1 MMILTSSQFSF
12 QCLTGMRPSVHDS
25 RQTQNAAETASIFP
39 MRKRVIMRTIMS
51 GYLTE
56 PQNEK
61 ALYVGLQVVLAL
73 VQSEKRHYR
82 TYSKRVGH
90 WALESDTERMI
101 DKVIG
106 TELMKLALELNLFVR
121 LMTTIQFKEN
131 KTLTQEIDLLI
142 TVTIFLQCV
151 LKSLKP
157 SFQNVQ
163 DARVVPLLRIIIK
176 QGIMSQSVLQ
186 VPLKKTK

>member
-1 MMILTSSQFSF
+1 M
-12 QCLTGMRPSVHDS
+12 
-25 RQTQNAAETASIFP
+25 
-39 MRKRVIMRTIMS
+39 
-51 GYLTE
+51 
-56 PQNEK
+56 
-61 ALYVGLQVVLAL
+61 VLAL

-82 TYSKRVGH
+82 NYSKRVGH
-90 WALESDTERMI
+90 WALESDTERMV

-142 TVTIFLQCV
+142 SVTVFLQCV

-157 SFQNVQ
+157 SF
-163 DARVVPLLRIIIK
+163 
-176 QGIMSQSVLQ
+176 
-186 VPLKKTK
+186 